1 MKENLTELHIIV
13 RTTGLFII
21 FPFNFTLLVTKPP
34 IHLAHVDV
42 SVPVG
47 HLAAAL
53 QLALGKLAIIFVQRS
68 KEEQS
73 VARKL
78 SFVEH
83 ALKSSIRHTV

>member
-1 MKENLTELHIIV
+1 MFVKI
-13 RTTGLFII
+13 FIEKI
-21 FPFNFTLLVTKPP
+21 FANQVTDSKY
-34 IHLAHVDV
+34 LADVDV

-53 QLALGKLAIIFVQRS
+53 QLALGELAIILVQRS

-83 ALKSSIRHTV
+83 ALESSIGHQTHSMNM